1 MSKKVFIVVFIIFIM
16 IIASLIYYIHI
27 ITPTEEY
34 VSFENRIKYFFNIAD
49 NGNEVVFTKYNS
61 EGKIYSEAIY
71 TFENNSLK
79 NLTRVQYSNSIL
91 QAKIDKKYPT
101 DTTAS
106 KCYRDKNKLIYT
118 YDNYDLY
125 GSSKDEILQ
134 ILNNII
140 ESVESTENRNS

>member
-79 NLTRVQYSNSIL
+79 NLTRVHYCNSIL

-101 DTTAS
+101 DNTAS

-125 GSSKDEILQ
+125 GISKDVVLQ
-134 ILNNII
+134 SLNSII
-140 ESVESTENRNS
+140 ENSDK

>member
-49 NGNEVVFTKYNS
+49 NGNEGVFTKYNS

-101 DTTAS
+101 DTTA

-125 GSSKDEILQ
+125 GSSKDVVLQ
-134 ILNNII
+134 SLNSII
-140 ESVESTENRNS
+140 ENSDK

>member
-1 MSKKVFIVVFIIFIM
+1 MSKKVFIVVSIIFVM

-79 NLTRVQYSNSIL
+79 NLTRVHYCNSIL
-91 QAKIDKKYPT
+91 QAKIDEKYPT
-101 DTTAS
+101 DTTA

>member
-101 DTTAS
+101 DTTA

-125 GSSKDEILQ
+125 GSSKDVVLQ
-134 ILNNII
+134 SLNSII
-140 ESVESTENRNS
+140 ENSDK